1 MKRIMAV
8 LCAGMAL
15 VGACGA
21 AKAEKS
27 VSTGMHLYSAGTY
40 TVGDQLEEGEY
51 ILFCAEGH
59 EAQYLVGI
67 DEEGLDVITEGVFGA
82 NAILT
87 VEEGDYL
94 QLTDCTAVLAEDFYS
109 VSRIEPDGDG
119 GTLKIGY
126 DIEPGTYELIGCSD
140 ETSFYRIYDDSRF
153 HLIAGEEEFQFACE
167 VYLELGQYLEL
178 VNCTVGRRISGSPAP
193 APSEAAETDLADD
206 AEADFLLTP
215 ASEPEKTLDSVRKVR
230 IAETRTPVIRAI
242 PSTKGEPLGTAE
254 AGAEYELLEAAEKWY
269 KIRLD
274 EGREG
279 WIARGMAEIVE

>member
-59 EAQYLVGI
+59 EAQYLVSI

-193 APSEAAETDLADD
+193 APSEAAETDFADD

-274 EGREG
+274 DGREG
-279 WIARGMAEIVE
+279 WIAGGMAEIVE